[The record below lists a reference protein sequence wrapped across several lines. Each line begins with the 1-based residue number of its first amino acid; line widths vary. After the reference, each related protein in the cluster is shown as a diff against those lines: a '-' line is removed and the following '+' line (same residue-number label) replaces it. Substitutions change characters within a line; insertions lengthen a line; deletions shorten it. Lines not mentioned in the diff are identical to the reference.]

1 MSKFVEIEGY
11 DGPIFVEIDGKVSE
25 EPDTKRKSGELSR
38 RPGGAPSKHDIPSL
52 PGFLET
58 ITVNGKAIME
68 KMQTLSPNSVEV
80 TFGIKLGAE
89 AGTPILGL
97 AKVSGESNIGIK
109 LTWSK
114 KDDETEP
121 TA

>member
-1 MSKFVEIEGY
+1 MSKFMEIEGY

-25 EPDTKRKSGELSR
+25 ETGMKAMRDELSRKSGGK
-38 RPGGAPSKHDIPSL
+38 PPKHDLPSL

-58 ITVNGKAIME
+58 ITINGKAIIE

-80 TFGIKLGAE
+80 SFGIKLGAE
-89 AGTPILGL
+89 AGTPVLGL

-109 LTWSK
+109 LTWAK
-114 KDDETEP
+114 KEDDTKP
-121 TA
+121 NT

>member
-1 MSKFVEIEGY
+1 MSKFMEIEGY

-25 EPDTKRKSGELSR
+25 EFDIKGMPDGLSR
-38 RPGGAPSKHDIPSL
+38 KPGGKPPKHDLPSL

-80 TFGIKLGAE
+80 SFGIKLGAE
-89 AGTPILGL
+89 AGTPVLGL